1 MDSGLRMDNKDK
13 DRASRGERAAV
24 QGVGRAGW
32 EQRRGRGVQWPCWDG
47 SKALDRCLP

>member
-13 DRASRGERAAV
+13 DRHSWGERATV

-32 EQRRGRGVQWPCWDG
+32 EQRRGQRSPVALLGCLQG
-47 SKALDRCLP
+47 SG